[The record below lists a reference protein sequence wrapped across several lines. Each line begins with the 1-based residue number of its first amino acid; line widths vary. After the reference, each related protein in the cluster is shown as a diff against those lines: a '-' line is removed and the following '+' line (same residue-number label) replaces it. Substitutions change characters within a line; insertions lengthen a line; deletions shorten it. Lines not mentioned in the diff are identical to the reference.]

1 MQQIIEY
8 IINTTITVITPIIFG
23 YIVFDKKFC
32 RIKVKRKLITF
43 FVVLGLSLYV
53 YEFSPSVSKTI
64 LSFLIHVFE
73 YKQFFK
79 INYSQAIFIS
89 FIYILILMVLD
100 IFQLFFSVNIL
111 NVSKNFYYNSFA
123 GSLLS
128 NFFVCLNTCVITF
141 LFRNKLRKLFNA
153 RVENSNSILY
163 MAIFTIICIIVLFF
177 DTISNYKNNNNIF
190 SYIMLIVIF
199 LIIISNLIK
208 EKIIINDKIKEYN
221 SLLAFMRTYEIE
233 IESNRI
239 QNHEIKNQFI
249 TIISMLKDNEQ
260 KNKILNY
267 VSNLVKDYKNID
279 DNKYSDLQYLPLN
292 GLKGFIC
299 NKINKAESEN
309 INVSVIVEKGIQNS
323 VISNLKTDDFKK
335 LGILLGVYLDNAI
348 DASLTTNDKCLSIE
362 MYIQNEDVL
371 IIISN
376 TFNNEII
383 YEDDSKKIISTK
395 GKGHG
400 YGLQLVNK
408 VLNNSKKF
416 VISNYM
422 QNDIFVQ
429 KIIVKK

>member
-1 MQQIIEY
+1 MQQIVEY
-8 IINTTITVITPIIFG
+8 IINTTITVITPIVFG
-23 YIVFDKKFC
+23 YIVIDRNFHRLK
-32 RIKVKRKLITF
+32 IKRKLIAF
-43 FVVLGLSLYV
+43 FVVLGLSLYI

-79 INYSQAIFIS
+79 ISYSKAIFIS

-100 IFQLFFSVNIL
+100 IFQLLFFVNIL
-111 NVSKNFYYNSFA
+111 GMNKEYCYSYFA
-123 GSLLS
+123 GSIIS
-128 NFFVCLNTCVITF
+128 NVIVCFNTCALAYV
-141 LFRNKLRKLFNA
+141 LKNKLKQLFNA
-153 RVENSNSILY
+153 KVENSNNVLY
-163 MAIFTIICIIVLFF
+163 MALFTILCVIILFF
-177 DTISNYKNNNNIF
+177 DIISNYKNNNSIF
-190 SYIMLIVIF
+190 SYIMLIIIF

-208 EKIIINDKIKEYN
+208 EKIVINDKIKEYN

-249 TIISMLKDNEQ
+249 TIVSMLKDNE
-260 KNKILNY
+260 KKDKILNY

-309 INVSVIVEKGIQNS
+309 INVSVIIEKGIQNS
-323 VISNLKTDDFKK
+323 IIANLKTDEFKK

-348 DASLTTNDKCLSIE
+348 EATAVTEDKSLSIE
-362 MYIQNEDVL
+362 MYIQNGDVL
-371 IIISN
+371 IIVSN

-383 YEDDSKKIISTK
+383 YDNDSNKFKTTK
-395 GKGHG
+395 GVGHG
-400 YGLQLVNK
+400 YGLQLVSK

-416 VISNYM
+416 IVSNYM
-422 QNDIFVQ
+422 QSNVFIQ
-429 KIIVKK
+429 RIIVKK

>member
-1 MQQIIEY
+1 MQQIVEY
-8 IINTTITVITPIIFG
+8 IINTTITVITPIVFG
-23 YIVFDKKFC
+23 YIVIDRNFHRLK
-32 RIKVKRKLITF
+32 IKRKLIAF
-43 FVVLGLSLYV
+43 FVVLGLSLYI

-79 INYSQAIFIS
+79 FSYSKAIFIS

-100 IFQLFFSVNIL
+100 IFQLLFFVNIL
-111 NVSKNFYYNSFA
+111 GMNKEYCYSYFA
-123 GSLLS
+123 GSIIS
-128 NFFVCLNTCVITF
+128 NVIVCFNTCALAYV
-141 LFRNKLRKLFNA
+141 LKNKLKQLFNA
-153 RVENSNSILY
+153 KVENSNNVLY
-163 MAIFTIICIIVLFF
+163 MALFTILCVIILFF
-177 DTISNYKNNNNIF
+177 DIISNYKDNNNIF
-190 SYIMLIVIF
+190 SYIMLIIIF
-199 LIIISNLIK
+199 LIVISNLIK
-208 EKIIINDKIKEYN
+208 EKIVINDKIKEYN
-221 SLLAFMRTYEIE
+221 SLLAFMRTYEME

-249 TIISMLKDNEQ
+249 TIISMLKDNE
-260 KNKILNY
+260 KKDKILNY

-309 INVSVIVEKGIQNS
+309 INVSVIIEKGIQNS
-323 VISNLKTDDFKK
+323 IIANLKTDEFKK

-348 DASLTTNDKCLSIE
+348 EATAVTADKSLSIE
-362 MYIQNEDVL
+362 MYIQNGDVL

-383 YEDDSKKIISTK
+383 YDNDSNKFKTTK
-395 GKGHG
+395 GVGHG
-400 YGLQLVNK
+400 YGLQLVSK

-416 VISNYM
+416 IVSNYM
-422 QNDIFVQ
+422 QSNVFIQ
-429 KIIVKK
+429 RIIVKK